1 VMIYNKVPTFD
12 ELMDFAQRFEK
23 EFNDWV
29 QAK

>member
-1 VMIYNKVPTFD
+1 MIYNKVPTFN

-23 EFNDWV
+23 EFNEWV